1 MINKSKIIMIFAS
14 LILICV
20 YFFPIWSIGL
30 EAPQYPEGLGLK
42 IWINQIGGLNKGD
55 LAKVNNLN
63 HYIGMKEIIPESI
76 PELKVMP
83 YLIGFMIVFGL
94 VTAFSKKKFLLYS
107 WVVVFIILMIVGL
120 IDYYMW
126 GYDYGHN
133 LDPTAAIRIPGMTYQ
148 PPLIG
153 SKKLLNFTATSLP
166 DIAGWIIFVSI
177 SMGVTVSFL
186 EFKKSRIKEKSLV

>member
-1 MINKSKIIMIFAS
+1 MIVAS
-14 LILICV
+14 LVLIGV
-20 YFFPIWSIGL
+20 YLFPMWSISL

-42 IWINQIGGLNKGD
+42 IWINQIGGQNKGD

-83 YLIGFMIVFGL
+83 YLIGFMIIFGL
-94 VTAFSKKKFLLYS
+94 VAAFTKKKFLLYS
-107 WVVVFIILMIVGL
+107 WVIVFVILMIVGL

-133 LDPTAAIRIPGMTYQ
+133 LNPEAAIQIPGMTYQ

-166 DIAGWIIFVSI
+166 DIAGWIIFASI
-177 SMGVTVSFL
+177 TMGVAVSFV
-186 EFKKSRIKEKSLV
+186 EFKKSRIKEKVLA